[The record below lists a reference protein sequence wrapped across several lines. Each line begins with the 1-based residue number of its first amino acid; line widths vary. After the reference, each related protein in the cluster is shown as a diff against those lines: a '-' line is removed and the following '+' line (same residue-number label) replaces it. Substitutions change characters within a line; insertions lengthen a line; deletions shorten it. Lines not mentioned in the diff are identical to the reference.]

1 MSTSVPETP
10 HQDAHWKEK
19 YRSAVS
25 EFDALEGNWRET
37 ESQLEKTILRLSSTY
52 VGHNVDL
59 DRKIKSL
66 PALLKKNAEASTRL
80 ALVDEIVEHVLEI
93 KSQGKDERSKVG
105 DVSIFSNFVEKL
117 KVPSPQHDELKLIA
131 SKLSPDDEYALDQ
144 HVSRFAELINELTA
158 NPKTQD
164 CEPDKDIFTEF
175 LSKLASRGSI
185 GDKASNLQKRS
196 TEIRT
201 DLERL
206 AIIDET
212 IALLNQEISQE
223 RPSEPGSDKARAILR
238 ELIEWMTLPTQV
250 EQQIK
255 VIQSQLEGAMS
266 SAQLSKTLRELGHA
280 VSHFHSAL
288 ISELTDVEFYL
299 KSTAVRL
306 KELQLGIEE
315 SFSGQRQSFGDQ
327 VDLNSGIEA
336 QVNRLATQL
345 EGEDD
350 LDAIK
355 HVIDAGFQVIRSRM
369 HEHNSRDRQRMD
381 DAEQRFDTLRER
393 LSVMSDESNRLRDQV
408 EQERKHARLDALTGV
423 PNRAAFD
430 ERISAEFARHQRHHR
445 KLSLAVIDI
454 DNFKDVN
461 DAFGHK
467 AGDKVLRNIAQI
479 CANNVRNGDL
489 FARYGGEEFAL
500 VLPETALDQAHI
512 VAEKL
517 REEIAG
523 KRFVFNNQRVPIT
536 VSIGIAEVKERETEE
551 NTFSRAD
558 QALYMAKQ
566 RGRNCCITELLV
578 VQKPLTKI
586 GIRFG

>member
-1 MSTSVPETP
+1 MSTTVPETP

-19 YRSAVS
+19 YRTAVS
-25 EFDALEGNWRET
+25 EFDALEARWRET
-37 ESQLEKTILRLSSTY
+37 ESKLEKFILRLSTTY
-52 VGHNVDL
+52 IGHNVEL

-66 PALLKKNAEASTRL
+66 PTQLKQNSAPSTRL
-80 ALVDEIVEHVLEI
+80 ALVNEIVEHVLEI
-93 KSQGKDERSKVG
+93 KAESENRPSDF
-105 DVSIFSNFVEKL
+105 DNDSIIATFLEKL
-117 KVPSPQHDELKLIA
+117 KVPTAQHDELKLIA
-131 SKLSPDDEYALDQ
+131 SKLSREDEYALDQ
-144 HVSRFAELINELTA
+144 HISRFAEIINELTA
-158 NPKTQD
+158 NSSTND
-164 CEPDKDIFTEF
+164 CAPNKDIFSEF
-175 LSKLASRGSI
+175 LRKLASQSSMA
-185 GDKASNLQKRS
+185 DKASNLQKRS

-206 AIIDET
+206 AIIEET
-212 IALLNQEISQE
+212 IALLRDELSHD
-223 RPSEPGSDKARAILR
+223 RPSETGADNARAILR

-250 EQQIK
+250 QQQIK
-255 VIQSQLEGAMS
+255 EIQSQLEGAMS
-266 SAQLSKTLRELGHA
+266 QAQLSKTLRELGHA

-315 SFSGQRQSFGDQ
+315 SFSDQRQSLNDQ

-336 QVNRLATQL
+336 QVTRLATQL

-355 HVIDAGFQVIRSRM
+355 HVIDAGFQDIRSRM
-369 HEHNSRDRQRMD
+369 HEHISRDQQRMH
-381 DAEQRFDTLRER
+381 DAAQQFETLQER
-393 LSVMSDESNRLRDQV
+393 LSLMALESDQLRTQV
-408 EQERKHARLDALTGV
+408 EQERMQARLDTLTGV

-454 DNFKDVN
+454 DKFKDVN

-467 AGDKVLRNIAQI
+467 AGDKVLRNVAQI

-500 VLPETALDQAHI
+500 VLPETGLEQAHI

-517 REEIAG
+517 REEIAN
-523 KRFVFNNQRVPIT
+523 KRFSYNKQRVPIT

-558 QALYMAKQ
+558 QALYIAKQ

-578 VQKPLTKI
+578 VQKPLTQI
-586 GIRFG
+586 EN

>member
-59 DRKIKSL
+59 DRKIQWLS
-66 PALLKKNAEASTRL
+66 ALLKKNAEASTRL

-93 KSQGKDERSKVG
+93 KSEGKNERSKVG

-158 NPKTQD
+158 NPKTHD

-175 LSKLASRGSI
+175 LSKLASHGSI

-223 RPSEPGSDKARAILR
+223 RPSEPGADKARAILR

-255 VIQSQLEGAMS
+255 VIQSQLKGTMT

-350 LDAIK
+350 LEAIK
-355 HVIDAGFQVIRSRM
+355 HVIDAGFQEIRSRM

-381 DAEQRFDTLRER
+381 DAVQRFDTLRER

-445 KLSLAVIDI
+445 KLCLAVIDI
-454 DNFKDVN
+454 DKFKDVN

-479 CANNVRNGDL
+479 CANSVRNGDL

-551 NTFSRAD
+551 NAFSRAD

-578 VQKPLTKI
+578 V
-586 GIRFG
+586 